1 MDKTDRRALVLA
13 LVDALRN
20 AGSWCGETHVQKS
33 LYILQSLGHVS
44 TDFEFILYK
53 HGPFSF
59 ELQEYFH
66 TLRGDDLIGAVPSSF
81 QFGTSLVV
89 TEQGKRIEA
98 LRPQLIAKYA
108 ESFKK
113 ISNKLGKRSVR
124 DLERIAT
131 AVYVTEELGADKS
144 KKERAEK
151 ITEYKKHVPYAE
163 AVQAI
168 EEFEA
173 LAKELGQS

>member
-13 LVDALRN
+13 LVDALRA

-33 LYILQSLGHVS
+33 LYILQRLGQVS
-44 TDFEFILYK
+44 TNFDFILYK

-59 ELQEYFH
+59 DLQEYFH
-66 TLRGDDLIGAVPSSF
+66 TLRGDDLIGAAPSSF
-81 QFGTSLVV
+81 QYGTSLIV
-89 TEQGKRIEA
+89 TEQGKRMKE
-98 LRPQLIAKYA
+98 LRASLIAKHA

-124 DLERIAT
+124 DLEKIAT

-144 KKERAEK
+144 VQERAKK
-151 ITEYKKHVPYAE
+151 ITEYKKHVPYSE
-163 AVQAI
+163 AVQAV

-173 LAKELGQS
+173 LAKELRS